1 MKQRVK
7 KQNNRTKAVFGV
19 DDALM
24 IAGIVASLASAGV
37 GVGTSIAD
45 AKRQRELADKQQRQ
59 ATLAQNQENAM
70 NAQINQQQALN
81 YDVNNEIET
90 LKTSSLKTLD
100 NQESQFRCGGK
111 KRMKKAGGTVTSNYN
126 KLGLYI

>member
-7 KQNNRTKAVFGV
+7 KQNNRIKAAFGI
-19 DDALM
+19 DDILILM
-24 IAGIVASLASAGV
+24 GMLATAGATIGS
-37 GVGTSIAD
+37 SID
-45 AKRQRELADKQQRQ
+45 NAKRQRELADKQQRQ

-90 LKTSSLKTLD
+90 LKTSSLKNLNLD
-100 NQESQFRCGGK
+100 MVVKS
-111 KRMKKAGGTVTSNYN
+111 V
-126 KLGLYI
+126 